1 MFRYLVLIV
10 LIVSAVHPTMAGDR
24 FFPKG
29 SLSDNADAS
38 EFMELWYGKHL
49 RAMNEGLLTDA
60 DAGQHVYRLTWLRT
74 FHHPM
79 VFRLA
84 IAQDGTVELHV
95 KVTSGAGG
103 YDPGVLTV
111 NKTIH
116 LTKVQADIMLA
127 GLEQIEFWTMTSYLE
142 RTGVD
147 GAEWIVEGVKNARY
161 HVVDRWSPE
170 GSAFQFWAL
179 SLMWLSGMDLEPIY

>member
-1 MFRYLVLIV
+1 
-10 LIVSAVHPTMAGDR
+10 MAGDR

-147 GAEWIVEGVKNARY
+147 GAEWIVEGVKNVRY